1 MARRQPTC
9 RPPFGVKAK
18 PVISNGP
25 GRLSAAR
32 RVRSGARP
40 ARYCLGVI
48 WSYGTYELDD
58 DPARVDVDAVWDFL
72 STEAYWGKSRTRLD
86 FEAQLATAWRV
97 VGAYETA
104 TGRLVGFARAIS
116 DGVAYGYLSDVFV
129 LPDARGTGLGKELV
143 ATTIDRGPGAHF
155 RWSLHTS
162 DAHGLY
168 RQFGFAPPDARY
180 LERPSHP

>member
-1 MARRQPTC
+1 M
-9 RPPFGVKAK
+9 
-18 PVISNGP
+18 
-25 GRLSAAR
+25 
-32 RVRSGARP
+32 
-40 ARYCLGVI
+40 I

-58 DPARVDVDAVWDFL
+58 DPSRVDVDAVWAFL
-72 STEAYWGKSRTRLD
+72 STEAYWGRSRSRSD

-97 VGAYETA
+97 VGAYETT
-104 TGRLVGFARAIS
+104 TGRLVGFTRAIS
-116 DGVAYGYLSDVFV
+116 DGVAFGYLSDVFV

-168 RQFGFAPPDARY
+168 RQFGFAPPDPRY

>member
-1 MARRQPTC
+1 
-9 RPPFGVKAK
+9 
-18 PVISNGP
+18 
-25 GRLSAAR
+25 
-32 RVRSGARP
+32 
-40 ARYCLGVI
+40 VI

-58 DPARVDVDAVWDFL
+58 DPKRVDVDAVWAFL
-72 STEAYWGKSRTRLD
+72 STEAYWGRSRSRSD

-129 LPDARGTGLGKELV
+129 IPDARGTGLGKELV
-143 ATTIDRGPGAHF
+143 ATTIDRGPGASF

-168 RQFGFAPPDARY
+168 RQFGFAPPDTRY